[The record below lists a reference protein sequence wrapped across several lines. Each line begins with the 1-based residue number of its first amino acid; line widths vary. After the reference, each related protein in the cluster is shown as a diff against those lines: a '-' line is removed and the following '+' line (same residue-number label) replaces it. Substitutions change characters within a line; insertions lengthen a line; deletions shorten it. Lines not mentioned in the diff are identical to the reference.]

1 VRSALASVPGVD
13 ENDVTVDRTAKTA
26 TVVLDGKDAPSTEA
40 LLAAL
45 GKTKTKFTARVRP

>member
-1 VRSALASVPGVD
+1 VPGVG
-13 ENDVTVDRTAKTA
+13 ENNVTVDRATNTA

-45 GKTKTKFTARVRP
+45 GKTKFKAKVRQ

>member
-26 TVVLDGKDAPSTEA
+26 TVVLDGEDAPTTEA

-45 GKTKTKFTARVRP
+45 EKTKFKAKVRQ